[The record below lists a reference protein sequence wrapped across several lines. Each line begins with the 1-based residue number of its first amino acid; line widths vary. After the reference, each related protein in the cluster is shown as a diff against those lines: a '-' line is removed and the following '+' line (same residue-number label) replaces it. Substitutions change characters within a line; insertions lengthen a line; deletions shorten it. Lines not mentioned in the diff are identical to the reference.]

1 MPKFFVAQDQI
12 EDESIYINGEDV
24 NHIVNV
30 LRLTKDDEILICNKD
45 RNITYKA
52 KIDRLAKD
60 KVVCKIE
67 EMLEDSTESNIF
79 VTIFQGLP
87 KADKMEYI
95 IQKTTELG
103 VKEIVPVMMKRSIV
117 KLEGKEADKK
127 IERWQKIAE
136 VAAKQ
141 SGRDAIPTIG
151 KILKVQELSKK
162 ISDYD
167 IFIIAYE
174 KENDVTLKQ
183 VLKNTKIN

>member
-1 MPKFFVAQDQI
+1 MPKFFVAQNQI

-117 KLEGKEADKK
+117 KDCRGCCKTVWK
-127 IERWQKIAE
+127 RC
-136 VAAKQ
+136 
-141 SGRDAIPTIG
+141 
-151 KILKVQELSKK
+151 
-162 ISDYD
+162 
-167 IFIIAYE
+167 
-174 KENDVTLKQ
+174 
-183 VLKNTKIN
+183 NTYYW

>member
-1 MPKFFVAQDQI
+1 M
-12 EDESIYINGEDV
+12 
-24 NHIVNV
+24 
-30 LRLTKDDEILICNKD
+30 
-45 RNITYKA
+45 
-52 KIDRLAKD
+52 AKD

-127 IERWQKIAE
+127 I
-136 VAAKQ
+136 
-141 SGRDAIPTIG
+141 ST
-151 KILKVQELSKK
+151 KK
-162 ISDYD
+162 Y
-167 IFIIAYE
+167 
-174 KENDVTLKQ
+174 
-183 VLKNTKIN
+183 KN